1 MIKILYVE
9 DDQLLAKELQQFFE
23 KYNYLAVVA
32 TDFSNIMS
40 EVAQHNPDLILL
52 DINLPNHDGF
62 YWCRKIRQERQTPI
76 IILSSRDT
84 RLDKM
89 MGITIGADD
98 YITKPID
105 LELLLIKIQA
115 LLRRSYDYVATT
127 DNSNIRS
134 VGKLILDIQKFTL
147 AYEEKIEEL
156 TKNEA
161 KILQKLFEN
170 QEVFVRRDLL
180 MDYLWESESFID
192 ENTLNVNMSR
202 LRKKI
207 VELSGKEYI
216 ETKRMVGY
224 KIADVSGE

>member
-1 MIKILYVE
+1 MTKILYVE

-23 KYNYLAVVA
+23 KYNYTAVVA
-32 TDFSNIMS
+32 ADFSNIMS
-40 EVAQHNPDLILL
+40 EVEHHNPDLILL

-76 IILSSRDT
+76 IMLSSRDT
-84 RLDKM
+84 RLDQM

-127 DNSNIRS
+127 DNSSIRS

-147 AYEEKIEEL
+147 AYEEKVEEL

-170 QEVFVRRDLL
+170 QEEFVRRDLL